1 MKNSNVKSTVSG
13 DWFYMN
19 SSNVMVRDIDQSLK
33 SFQDLTT
40 EIWEDAGVL
49 ELSISDKSSLDF
61 EAMNPYFKDKEGEEY
76 LKKNDIHTLFMV
88 SFPSEDISQVIPI
101 MKHITNH
108 LGGFFCEDTED
119 FSNVIH

>member
-1 MKNSNVKSTVSG
+1 MKNPFKKPTVSG

-19 SSNVMVRDIDQSLK
+19 SNLVTVRDIDKCLSN
-33 SFQDLTT
+33 DLDLST

-49 ELSISDKSSLDF
+49 EVNLTDKSSLDF
-61 EAMNPYFKDKEGEEY
+61 EATKPYFKDKEGQEY
-76 LKKNDIHTLFMV
+76 LQKNHILALYMV
-88 SFPSEDISQVIPI
+88 TFQAEDYQLIEPI
-101 MKHITNH
+101 MKHITKN